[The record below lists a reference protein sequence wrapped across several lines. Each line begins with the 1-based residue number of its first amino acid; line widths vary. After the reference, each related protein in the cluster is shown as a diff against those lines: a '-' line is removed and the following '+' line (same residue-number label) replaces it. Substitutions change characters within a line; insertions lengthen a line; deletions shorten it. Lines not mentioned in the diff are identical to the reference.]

1 MTCYIF
7 STKEKAL
14 PYLLSLVKRSVS
26 AGFIER
32 YTEIKNGP
40 FCSQLPI
47 LSGVYIFLALTFLIT
62 FILDPRLL
70 GFYAL
75 LFNWIHELAYEFPT
89 MFVRDATLDWVNS
102 TLAQELKHYYALD
115 ESSKTGVIDYNCE

>member
-1 MTCYIF
+1 MDLSVASSQF
-7 STKEKAL
+7 
-14 PYLLSLVKRSVS
+14 YLV
-26 AGFIER
+26 
-32 YTEIKNGP
+32 
-40 FCSQLPI
+40 CI
-47 LSGVYIFLALTFLIT
+47 LILTWTYLIS

-89 MFVRDATLDWVNS
+89 MFDRDATLEWVNT

-115 ESSKTGVIDYNCE
+115 ESSKSGVIAYNLE